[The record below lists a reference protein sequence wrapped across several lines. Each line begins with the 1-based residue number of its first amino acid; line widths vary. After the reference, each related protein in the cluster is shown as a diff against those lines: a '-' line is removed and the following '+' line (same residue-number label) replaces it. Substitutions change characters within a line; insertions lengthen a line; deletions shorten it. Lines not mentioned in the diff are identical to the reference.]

1 MEKTPKETKLKTS
14 HLTTISYD
22 DACSF
27 SANIMKENI
36 SFFPADF
43 HMFVFQITIMLLF
56 AFRHLPQK
64 RIANKKA

>member
-1 MEKTPKETKLKTS
+1 MEKTPKGTKLKTF

-43 HMFVFQITIMLLF
+43 HMFVF
-56 AFRHLPQK
+56 
-64 RIANKKA
+64 